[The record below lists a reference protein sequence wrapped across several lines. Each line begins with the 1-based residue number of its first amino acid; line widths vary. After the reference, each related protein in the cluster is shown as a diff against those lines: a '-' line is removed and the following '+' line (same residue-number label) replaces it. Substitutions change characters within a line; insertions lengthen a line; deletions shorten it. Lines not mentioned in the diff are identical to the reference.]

1 MKGLDGV
8 EVSGEREAPRTV
20 AVAHVE
26 RGQEARYVRPGGLRH
41 ELIRS
46 MGEARG
52 GRGAEIRRVNG
63 GGACGAARID
73 RKRALTRHVDADA

>member
-1 MKGLDGV
+1 MKRLDGV

-20 AVAHVE
+20 VVAHVE

-52 GRGAEIRRVNG
+52 GRGAEIRRVNS

-73 RKRALTRHVDADA
+73 GEGALTRHVDADA